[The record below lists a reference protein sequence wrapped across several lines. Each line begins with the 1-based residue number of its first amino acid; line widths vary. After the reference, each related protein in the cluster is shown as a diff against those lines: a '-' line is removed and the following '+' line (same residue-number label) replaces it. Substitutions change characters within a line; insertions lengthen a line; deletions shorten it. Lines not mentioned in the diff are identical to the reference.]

1 VIDLGL
7 VLGAVDLLGSYGART
22 WVFGGWAE
30 ELRGLAPPR
39 EHRDIDL
46 LYPAPRFERLD
57 ALDLSWIEAKR
68 LPHKRAF
75 TLDGA
80 AVELFLVQRD
90 AEGWFTE
97 FARVRHDWPP
107 NVFAASGR
115 LPVASAAALT
125 SFRAAYGSFGVRRA
139 A

>member
-1 VIDLGL
+1 MTDLAL
-7 VLGAVDLLGSYGART
+7 VLAAVDLLESCGART

-30 ELRGLAPPR
+30 ELRGLTPPR
-39 EHRDIDL
+39 DHRDVDL
-46 LYPAPRFERLD
+46 LYPAPRFDRLD
-57 ALDLSWIEAKR
+57 ALDLRWIEPKR

-75 TLDGA
+75 VLDETM
-80 AVELFLVQRD
+80 VEIFLVQHD
-90 AEGWFTE
+90 ADGWFTE

-115 LPVASAAALT
+115 LRVASAAALT
-125 SFRAAYGSFGVRRA
+125 GFRAAYGSFGIRHA